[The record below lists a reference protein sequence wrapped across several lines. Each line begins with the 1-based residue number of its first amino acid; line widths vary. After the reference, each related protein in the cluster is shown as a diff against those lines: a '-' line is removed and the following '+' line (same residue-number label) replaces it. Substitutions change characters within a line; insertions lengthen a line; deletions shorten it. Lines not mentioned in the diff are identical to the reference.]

1 MTLREILDAAAGE
14 TPGVDGA
21 VDGEGGTTW
30 SAGGTVFAIL
40 SADGSTA
47 SFLLDP
53 IVANAAARTPD
64 VKRSSRGC
72 WLGRSGAT
80 GSGRPRGRPGSSVVP
95 VWPPEAHWTWGLT
108 GRTSAG
114 RPIRPCQI
122 LAAGLLGTL
131 GARWG
136 ARGSR
141 SVRGLTRHD
150 VTWALICA
158 YHSRGAYLAT
168 AAGSM
173 GSVRPPKHGER
184 PRSED
189 RGRSGS

>member
-64 VKRSSRGC
+64 VKRSSRGAG
-72 WLGRSGAT
+72 WVDLAPRVVDGHVADRARAWFLSGH
-80 GSGRPRGRPGSSVVP
+80 RR
-95 VWPPEAHWTWGLT
+95 LT
-108 GRTSAG
+108 G
-114 RPIRPCQI
+114 P
-122 LAAGLLGTL
+122 
-131 GARWG
+131 GA
-136 ARGSR
+136 
-141 SVRGLTRHD
+141 
-150 VTWALICA
+150 
-158 YHSRGAYLAT
+158 
-168 AAGSM
+168 
-173 GSVRPPKHGER
+173 
-184 PRSED
+184 
-189 RGRSGS
+189 